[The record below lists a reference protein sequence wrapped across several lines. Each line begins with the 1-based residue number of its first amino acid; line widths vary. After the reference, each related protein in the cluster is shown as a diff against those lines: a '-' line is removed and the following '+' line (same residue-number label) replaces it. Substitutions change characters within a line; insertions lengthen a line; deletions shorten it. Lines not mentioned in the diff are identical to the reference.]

1 VASVLS
7 VSSSLLVG
15 VILVVAPWT
24 TLWESNYLLNAH
36 PVVRAIVLS
45 AFTRGSVTGLG
56 LVNIAIAVWEAR
68 QHLTRGG
75 EHV

>member
-1 VASVLS
+1 VLS

-15 VILVVAPWT
+15 VILVVAPWWPAD
-24 TLWESNYLLNAH
+24 LWDTNYLLNSH
-36 PVVRAIVLS
+36 PAVRAFALS

-68 QHLTRGG
+68 QHLARGG
-75 EHV
+75 EHA